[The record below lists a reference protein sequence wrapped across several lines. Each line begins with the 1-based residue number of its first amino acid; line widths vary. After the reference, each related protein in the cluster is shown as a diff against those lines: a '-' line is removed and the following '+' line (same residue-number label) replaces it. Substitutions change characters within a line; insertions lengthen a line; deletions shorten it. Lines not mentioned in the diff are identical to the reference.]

1 MFFILVYILFFFL
14 LYFFYKKKHR
24 SVFSIS
30 LAIAYLVSAIA
41 GLALFLWFPDT
52 DYIEDTKSYWPLL
65 FLMTVVFIWISPYS
79 RMNNKTASVSLSE
92 KSFNSLANLVGVVY
106 LPVTLLL
113 IYNSFNI
120 ITSVDIS
127 VYRVEEEFNSFFVGG
142 PFFSIGAWLAGISYV
157 PHVLFFLSFLYR
169 TKTITKVLLF
179 IASLSFAALTLCFA
193 GRDGIVYWIMDS
205 VILYVLFKESLP
217 ENTKAMLKRLFVI
230 VGGFVLLLLLFITIY
245 RFILSYIES
254 ESVIEPI
261 LSYIGQPIH
270 IFSQSFALG
279 IEEFKKLDK
288 TSYLTYTFGTF
299 VKSLWSNYGMMGLF
313 LFTLFHYI
321 LVKKFVDDYNK
332 RHSLYDFLIIF
343 TLFQI
348 PLYGVFYYRQGLQQ
362 LDLTYV
368 VFIVLCVFVNNIKQV
383 KI

>member
-14 LYFFYKKKHR
+14 LYFNYKKKHR

-30 LAIAYLVSAIA
+30 LIIAYLVSAIA
-41 GLALFLWFPDT
+41 GLVLYLWFPNVN
-52 DYIEDTKSYWPLL
+52 YIEDTRSYWPLL
-65 FLMTVVFIWISPYS
+65 FLMTVVFLWIAPYS
-79 RMNNKTASVSLSE
+79 RMDNKITSVSLSS
-92 KSFNSLANLVGVVY
+92 KSFNSLAIIVGVAY

-113 IYNSFNI
+113 LYNAINV

-127 VYRVEEEFNSFFVGG
+127 VYRVDEEYYSFFVGG
-142 PFFSIGAWLAGISYV
+142 LFFSLGAWMAGISYV
-157 PHVLFFLSFLYR
+157 PHVLFFLSFLYK
-169 TKTITKVLLF
+169 TKTLTKVLLF
-179 IASLSFAALTLCFA
+179 IASLSFAAVTLCFA

-205 VILYVLFKESLP
+205 AILYVLFKDSLP
-217 ENTKAMLKRLFVI
+217 EKTKALLKRLFVI
-230 VGGFVLLLLLFITIY
+230 VGVFVLLILLFITVY

-270 IFSQSFALG
+270 IFSQSFNLG
-279 IEEFKKLDK
+279 IEEVRKLDK

-299 VKSLWSNYGMMGLF
+299 VKSLWSQYGMLGLF
-313 LFTLFHYI
+313 LFTVIHYI
-321 LVKKFVDDYNK
+321 LVNTFVSNYNK
-332 RHSLYDFLIIF
+332 RHSLYDFLIVF

-368 VFIVLCVFVNNIKQV
+368 VFIVICILIKNMKKSKV
-383 KI
+383 